1 MGKRVRLG
9 INVKMKNNRLNE
21 NLYLRGG
28 LPLIASW
35 GLVFQSV
42 ISCFLLAIYYIFG
55 FLLPW
60 QINLIGLFIGVYF
73 YRNFSSS
80 KLDMAMGVAAGIV
93 LILICCGVLFTLTS
107 LILEGKGLGFLLS
120 LVNIFFVGLLFVAVQ
135 TLRAALQSREKGTLP
150 FNDKKE

>member
-1 MGKRVRLG
+1 
-9 INVKMKNNRLNE
+9 
-21 NLYLRGG
+21 
-28 LPLIASW
+28 
-35 GLVFQSV
+35 
-42 ISCFLLAIYYIFG
+42 
-55 FLLPW
+55 
-60 QINLIGLFIGVYF
+60 
-73 YRNFSSS
+73 
-80 KLDMAMGVAAGIV
+80 MGVAAGIV